1 MAQPRTL
8 ADELA
13 ALRDSENAT
22 AAVIREAEPD
32 HTDILL
38 IGRSFRGMSRRCAM
52 FWPRTTSQPMAADMR

>member
-8 ADELA
+8 TDELA
-13 ALRDSENAT
+13 ALRDSVNAT

-38 IGRSFRGMSRRCAM
+38 IGRSFRGIV
-52 FWPRTTSQPMAADMR
+52 AALRNVLAANNKPTDGSGHE